1 MSKCIMFQGTCS
13 DAGKSLITA
22 AFCRIFKQDGLSPIP
37 FKSQNMA
44 LNSYITD
51 EGLEMGRAQVFQ
63 AEAAGMKPQVCM
75 NPILLKPSSD
85 RKSQVIIN
93 GKVYKNMS
101 AREYHE
107 FKPELAGM
115 IREIYEDISSK
126 HDVVVIEGAGSPAEI
141 NLRAKDIVNMGMAEI
156 ADAPVILIGDIDRG
170 GVFASLAGTIML
182 LTEEERKRVKGVI
195 INKFRGDKTI
205 LDPGIKMLEDIIKI
219 PVLGVIPYT
228 HLKLEEED
236 SLSSRFNNKR
246 DKRKP
251 IDVAVIYL
259 PHISNFTDFN
269 MFETQEDVNLRY
281 VRRGETI
288 GETDMVIIPGSK
300 NTISD
305 LMYLKESGLDIEI
318 HKLQSQGKLIWGV
331 CGGYQMLGHKIYDPY
346 GVEESHKEC
355 YGLGLLNMETTF
367 AAEKV
372 TTQVEGKINPH
383 LPGIL
388 KDLGGR
394 KVKGY
399 EIHMGVS
406 TKIGPCQ
413 DLLTI
418 ENSLGEKVSH
428 LEGCINEEGNVIG
441 SYMHG
446 IFDEAEFLRSLLNK
460 IRETKNLEHIESE
473 VTSFASFKEGEYDK
487 LAQVVRENMDM
498 QAIYE
503 ILGYEHIGQQ
513 GVCHE

>member
-1 MSKCIMFQGTCS
+1 MFQGTCS

-22 AFCRIFKQDGLSPIP
+22 AFCRIFKQDGLKPIP

-93 GKVYKNMS
+93 GKVYKNMN

-126 HDVVVIEGAGSPAEI
+126 YDVVVIEGAGSPAEI
-141 NLRAKDIVNMGMAEI
+141 NLRDKDIVNMGMAEM

-182 LTEEERKRVKGVI
+182 LTEKERKRVKGVI

-205 LDPGIKMLEDIIKI
+205 LEPGIKMLEDIIKI

-228 HLKLEEED
+228 YLKLEDED
-236 SLSSRFNNKR
+236 SLSSSFNNKR
-246 DKRKP
+246 SKSKP

-281 VRRGETI
+281 VRRGEAI

-318 HKLQSQGKLIWGV
+318 HKLQKQGKLIWGV
-331 CGGYQMLGHKIYDPY
+331 CGGYQMLGQKIYDPE
-346 GVEESHKEC
+346 GVEGEYKEC

-367 AAEKV
+367 AKEKV
-372 TTQVEGKINPH
+372 TTQVIGKINEN
-383 LPGIL
+383 LPGFL
-388 KDLGGR
+388 KELGG
-394 KVKGY
+394 KTVKGY

-406 TKIGPCQ
+406 KKTGPCQ
-413 DLLTI
+413 ELLTI
-418 ENSLGEKVSH
+418 ENSLGEVVNY
-428 LEGCINEEGNVIG
+428 LEGGMNEEGNVIG

-446 IFDEAEFLRSLLNK
+446 IFDEAEFLRGLLNI
-460 IRETKNLEHIESE
+460 IRREKNLEDVQSE
-473 VTSFASFKEGEYDK
+473 VSSYAEFKEGEYDK
-487 LAQVVRENMDM
+487 LAAVVRENMDM
-498 QAIYE
+498 AAIYD
-503 ILGYEHIGQQ
+503 ILGFKEKENR
-513 GVCHE
+513 GVK

>member
-228 HLKLEEED
+228 HLKLEEQD
-236 SLSSRFNNKR
+236 SLSSRFNNK
-246 DKRKP
+246 
-251 IDVAVIYL
+251 
-259 PHISNFTDFN
+259 
-269 MFETQEDVNLRY
+269 
-281 VRRGETI
+281 
-288 GETDMVIIPGSK
+288 
-300 NTISD
+300 
-305 LMYLKESGLDIEI
+305 
-318 HKLQSQGKLIWGV
+318 
-331 CGGYQMLGHKIYDPY
+331 
-346 GVEESHKEC
+346 
-355 YGLGLLNMETTF
+355 
-367 AAEKV
+367 
-372 TTQVEGKINPH
+372 
-383 LPGIL
+383 
-388 KDLGGR
+388 
-394 KVKGY
+394 
-399 EIHMGVS
+399 
-406 TKIGPCQ
+406 
-413 DLLTI
+413 
-418 ENSLGEKVSH
+418 
-428 LEGCINEEGNVIG
+428 
-441 SYMHG
+441 
-446 IFDEAEFLRSLLNK
+446 
-460 IRETKNLEHIESE
+460 
-473 VTSFASFKEGEYDK
+473 
-487 LAQVVRENMDM
+487 
-498 QAIYE
+498 
-503 ILGYEHIGQQ
+503 
-513 GVCHE
+513 